1 VESLEY
7 DHRERRVSAVR
18 VIDTR
23 TGARQ
28 QYTAKLVFLCASAFA
43 SVQMLLNSR
52 SEQHPDGLANS
63 SGTLGR
69 YIMVHYHGVGATATM
84 PGFEDKYYYGNRPNT
99 LYFPRFRNLGGEESK
114 LDFVRGY
121 GYQSMAM
128 PIAWSSHWHRV
139 PGFGADFKHAMRKPG
154 PWFIFLEGFGEHLP
168 YADNRITLE
177 RATDRFGVPQLR
189 FEVTFRENERRMG
202 ADILRQSVDMLT
214 AAGAANINP
223 LPQPAVPG
231 TSIHEYGGARM
242 GADPRESVVN
252 AFNQAHDA
260 SNLFITDGA
269 SMSSSSCVNPSLT
282 FMALTARAAGY
293 AVEQLRAGAI
303 G

>member
-1 VESLEY
+1 
-7 DHRERRVSAVR
+7 
-18 VIDTR
+18 
-23 TGARQ
+23 
-28 QYTAKLVFLCASAFA
+28 
-43 SVQMLLNSR
+43 
-52 SEQHPDGLANS
+52 
-63 SGTLGR
+63 
-69 YIMVHYHGVGATATM
+69 MVHYHGVGATATM

-128 PIAWSSHWHRV
+128 PIAWSSYWHRV
-139 PGFGADFKHAMRKPG
+139 PGFGADFKRAMRKPG

-214 AAGAANINP
+214 AAGATNINP
-223 LPQPAVPG
+223 LPEPAVPG

-260 SNLFITDGA
+260 PNLFITDGA
-269 SMSSSSCVNPSLT
+269 MHELQLVRESLT
-282 FMALTARAAGY
+282 HVHGADGACRRLRRRATARGSSDSTTWPWSSRCVLSSANHQHAWRDAHEIAARLDEACVHGQHRPADGQSQLCGRARAAC
-293 AVEQLRAGAI
+293 RPRT
-303 G
+303 